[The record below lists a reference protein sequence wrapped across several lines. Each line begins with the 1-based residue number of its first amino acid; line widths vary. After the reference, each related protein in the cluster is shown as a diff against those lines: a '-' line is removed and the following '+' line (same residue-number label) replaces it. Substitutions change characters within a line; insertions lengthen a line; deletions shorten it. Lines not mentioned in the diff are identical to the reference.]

1 MTPRDKNPYDQNT
14 PEWQLWENMESSR
27 LLSLTLAEDAD
38 RALKKS
44 QDARERSQ
52 AYQVALE
59 KLSK

>member
-1 MTPRDKNPYDQNT
+1 
-14 PEWQLWENMESSR
+14 MESSR

-44 QDARERSQ
+44 QDARERAQ
-52 AYQVALE
+52 AYQAALE